1 MSTLG
6 RNIAFPIYNG
16 DGTSFHNLVIKKST
30 SDSIVMSLGDKVT
43 GDVYYKDNTLECNM
57 DEYILVDGVKYS
69 IVNPPTIVREGLK
82 SENGDLKG
90 MTKYSFEFYHPM
102 YMLGNMAFS
111 DVAVTNAESMF
122 KSHDRTFSW
131 IGNLTDY
138 VAKLNKNLQDTQF
151 IVSISSSIDADSR
164 KVLSDVLSF
173 TNNTIADAL
182 KTAYDTWHFPFV
194 VDAIKS
200 GEQYY
205 NQGKRFL
212 IQFGNP
218 TREILDSNNQPFVF
232 HFGKGVG
239 LKNNSRTPRNNKIVT
254 RVAGYGSEQ
263 NIPYGYPQIPWTGDP
278 SATQTA
284 DGYPIY
290 EGIVGG
296 VVTKLVKHPFTRTH
310 LMPSVYAE
318 SVRKKVDSAAV
329 DYDNTTPLVD
339 YYDAPSTY
347 PNPINL
353 AAPKLDIVGIETIKP
368 ELGDMAILG
377 VTPLNNDLTPA
388 SGWDD
393 TMDDDGNY
401 TQSYFKITLPQ
412 LDFDIYACASIT
424 EEMKINMRSGACI
437 GCTFDAQVDWD
448 DYKKNFFDAQ
458 GNFLPNG
465 EQRNL
470 TKYPKSNDGS
480 IDLIVKK
487 DLNTY
492 GTLMPN
498 VYQKPL
504 QGDKFVVLGISM
516 PSTYITNAEERLDA
530 ALMTHMLD
538 NNVYYYDYPLKF
550 DEDFFYNHTDILSQV
565 RPNSVLRFTFGGVE
579 KSLYIKQITI
589 KYGEGVLPKYDITL
603 TDNIEVVLNQI
614 GLVAD
619 DVSRLAMAMMQ
630 MNKRTNIN
638 ISNTESLQK
647 YVDYTIM
654 PNLESIQKQIDGSQV
669 TYFGNENPFDA
680 SQPYSDGKYVVD
692 PTKFPASEWDDDYS
706 EHDGD
711 MFYNRDSGKGYE
723 FTIIDNSTS
732 PVVYGWQLIQD
743 EDIIQALTNAQN
755 AQDTADGKRRVFI
768 CDASHHT
775 PNPPYDVGDLWVN
788 VKYPYATGATYD
800 DEILKC
806 VVAKTEDQTF
816 DISDWSLAN
825 GYTAALRNF
834 INGTYA
840 DNLQEIQTQI
850 DGKAETW
857 YQNTD
862 PSTAW
867 TTTALKNQHKGD
879 IWHNSSTSTIN
890 GVKAGQDAIWNGT
903 AWVVDETVPQA
914 IYDEIDGKCAIYVA
928 WGAWGNDLQEKDL
941 FIPAADTTQGGVTYK
956 ANKVYRCVDK
966 DTPTFQEIAYTD
978 DTQYNGFITKLI
990 GSSGQTK
997 DAAENAIAAI
1007 KHALS
1012 DGNTYNEG
1020 GLILS
1025 NLISLGTGS
1034 PTSGTFTPWAGISGI
1049 YKTSETGTGYK
1060 GHGIAAWFGGGMI
1073 DKEVSAV
1080 SNAAKSLFRFDG
1092 SGYVAS
1098 GNLSWD
1104 KNGNVTIQG
1113 YSINATTL
1121 QVGGSNVATQA
1132 MLDNFV
1138 SKAFFNRLFTAYD
1151 ANGNAIVPNNTTTAI
1166 NNLKIM
1172 VGAWTE
1178 QYLSALGLNS
1188 EGGGG
1193 GGTGDVSHIKIGTNP
1208 DVFLD
1213 PDEDGII
1220 DMSSYAA
1227 NWNDAYNKRHT
1238 HSNKS
1243 VLDGITSTKVSH
1255 WDAVYGVVPSAAYE
1269 SGNQLADKNFVNSSI
1284 STATATFRGTVTASN
1299 DTDAA
1304 AATALATIS
1313 TKDLN
1318 DYAFVKVENTP
1329 QTGVDKYKRY
1339 KYNGSSWVYEY
1350 TLNNSS
1356 FTSDQWNAI
1365 NSGITTSLVTKL
1377 NGIASGA
1384 QVNVLESVKVNGTA
1398 LSISSKAVDITAVPL
1413 TIITGA
1419 DDLKAIEGL
1428 SGTSGFL
1435 KKTAANTWALDT
1447 TVVLSTRKVSTG
1459 NGLQGGGDLSADR
1472 TLSILLPA
1480 NSGLSVA
1487 STGLKLDIVNNLT
1500 TASDYR
1506 AISATQAKKI
1516 WDLLNQMFTLEGAG
1530 TTASPYVIKAN
1541 YGLYTEQFLSA
1552 LGQNSQGGGGGG
1564 MGEDEMWAALQAN
1577 SGTYENAKINWNHI
1591 PLATTSTAGAIKV
1604 GSTLAISNGILNQA
1618 TIPNFIADVY
1628 TKVTIDTYGR
1638 VTQGGSLLA
1647 DDIPTLSMS
1656 KISGLSTALDNV
1668 YTKTES
1674 DGKYVTA
1681 IGTNGNYLTYTK
1693 NGNSNSITVPYAT
1706 TANSLKNLYNY
1717 STRPTSAN
1725 LTHINNGG
1733 VQHFLATSS
1742 MATNKPANDG
1752 HILHFHWDTTA
1763 GWDSQLF
1770 LSNDP
1775 SKPFIQYRAENGDNG
1790 RWGSWITVLD
1800 TNNTYVNSGK
1810 GYINGTEI
1818 TTISGNAGSATK
1830 LQTAR
1835 TIWGQSFDG
1844 TANVNGAFRAKKD
1857 LGGNLADW
1865 VQKQHDGVFEVGRAT
1880 NTMCVTIGVTD
1891 DNWGYIQT
1899 KGNGITTPGNLALN
1913 PGGGTVYI
1921 NSNVGIGTSSPS
1933 YKLHINGTLGVSG
1946 AASIGSTLTMGGGII
1961 MPNNTS
1967 IAFKDT
1973 HGNHY
1978 STLFLGGDNTVHLG
1992 YSTSAAGYKTYISGS
2007 SVYLRYGT
2015 SGTVGLTLDSSGVVS
2030 IAGATNIAGL
2040 LSANGNVKTTKLYL
2054 YKPNSD
2060 DTNAVYLTYD
2070 STNSGIH
2077 VVGAGL
2083 YSDSYV
2089 SALGSNSEGGGS
2101 GAGLEDVWDS
2111 LTNQQGTV
2119 ITDNTKIAI
2128 AHIPDTSS
2136 TYGYLKS
2143 SALNG
2148 YATQTWVNQ
2157 QGFLTTHQSIY
2168 ALTLKADGTAVTTF
2182 TPNSADA
2189 SLDFV
2194 AGTNISLTRGT
2205 NQITIANTYSYTLP
2219 LAASGTR
2226 GGVQIGYSESNSGT
2240 STTRNYAVKL
2250 SSEKMYVNVPWTD
2263 TTYKLTLNGTTNGAS
2278 GGTSLGSFYAPTA
2291 VGTANQVLISGG
2303 SGTAPSWTAQSNLSV
2318 GTAAKL
2324 GTGTTTYSAW
2334 GVNYWENGVPK
2345 SISGNMTS
2353 VGSITPS
2360 ANGNALGTTSARFNI
2375 YGTSGNFS
2383 GNVSISGTLGV
2394 TGATTLTGLLTANG
2408 GIVVPSTKT
2417 IKIGDCTISWDSTNS
2432 MLKFDTGIYSTGA
2445 VSALGA
2451 NSSGGGSGTFDEEAM
2466 WAALDATNEVIAS
2479 SHIPNLSASK
2489 ITSGTFAA
2497 ARIPIATASAVGGI
2511 KVGTTLAISD
2521 GVLNQKSGI
2530 ATAGTYRSVT
2540 VDTYGRVTAGTNP
2553 TTLSGYGISDAY
2565 TKTQVDNALGGYLN
2579 RKTYSLAGK
2588 TAVRIT
2594 FNNVNGGIIS
2604 ARVTKQSG
2612 SLVLIGNGYGEGGTT
2627 RNNWVQISESTTYF
2641 SWCIPTASGI
2651 EKSVEIYN
2659 NDTTTASIVV
2669 ASFDTDVTFTELSA
2683 LSTTASTVKVAYASS
2698 LEDYLPLTGGTVTG
2712 ILEVNNIQSTSGNGL
2727 LAYHPSAWEGASNTQ
2742 WGVGSVDS
2750 QGVIRSNNSN
2760 LLHYKG
2766 GTSYTILDSSNYS
2779 SYALPLSGGEMT
2791 GPLTWKNATAL
2802 SGVTSTNYVLCIDGF
2817 ADGGTTHYITTAN
2830 LSVGSATK
2838 ATQDGSG
2845 RTITS
2850 TYLTD
2855 IGINSNNN
2863 LTQTKNGTASLVGN
2877 LLERNH
2883 TVRYNLSATGWY
2895 RIGTFMNTLNQGNV
2909 CFLLVRREYNSQNN
2923 ESYIFAITTG
2933 YSGAITISQLSGQAN
2948 IHQMTKIRVDYVNNA
2963 STKPAIDIYMSTAN
2977 QNNYAFT
2984 IIGSAQLSN
2993 TATLNPTLIGSQY
3006 EYSTVS
3012 GMGTS
3017 RNFTAVGEVTASSD
3031 ARLKTIVGDAT
3042 LSLKDIANA
3051 PNVLFRWNDGRDDKV
3066 HGGSIAQY
3074 WLQKASQF
3082 VGGDENGFYSLNYG
3096 ALATSMAI
3104 SIAKEVV
3111 RHEDEITRLKKVVA
3125 KQAGEIVELKN
3136 KVRELEERRA

>member
-138 VAKLNKNLQDTQF
+138 VAKLNKNLQNTQF

-318 SVRKKVDSAAV
+318 SVRKKVDSAAA

-465 EQRNL
+465 EQRDL

-498 VYQKPL
+498 VYQKPS
-504 QGDKFVVLGISM
+504 QGDKFVILGISM

-589 KYGEGVLPKYDITL
+589 KYGDGVLPKYDITL

-638 ISNTESLQK
+638 ITNTESLQR

-654 PNLESIQKQIDGSQV
+654 PNLESIQKQLDGSQV
-669 TYFGNENPFDA
+669 TYFGNENPFDT

-806 VVAKTEDQTF
+806 VVAKTEDQAF

-914 IYDEIDGKCAIYVA
+914 VYDEIDGKCAIYVT

-966 DTPTFQEIAYTD
+966 DTPLFQEIAYTD

-1025 NLISLGTGS
+1025 NLISLGTGN

-1060 GHGIAAWFGGGMI
+1060 GHGIAAWYGGGMI

-1098 GNLSWD
+1098 GNLKWD
-1104 KNGNVTIQG
+1104 ANGNVTIQG

-1121 QVGGSNVATQA
+1121 QVGGSNVAT
-1132 MLDNFV
+1132 
-1138 SKAFFNRLFTAYD
+1138 
-1151 ANGNAIVPNNTTTAI
+1151 
-1166 NNLKIM
+1166 
-1172 VGAWTE
+1172 E
-1178 QYLSALGLNS
+1178 
-1188 EGGGG
+1188 
-1193 GGTGDVSHIKIGTNP
+1193 
-1208 DVFLD
+1208 
-1213 PDEDGII
+1213 
-1220 DMSSYAA
+1220 
-1227 NWNDAYNKRHT
+1227 
-1238 HSNKS
+1238 
-1243 VLDGITSTKVSH
+1243 
-1255 WDAVYGVVPSAAYE
+1255 
-1269 SGNQLADKNFVNSSI
+1269 SSI
-1284 STATATFRGTVTASN
+1284 STFFANFF
-1299 DTDAA
+1299 D
-1304 AATALATIS
+1304 I
-1313 TKDLN
+1313 
-1318 DYAFVKVENTP
+1318 
-1329 QTGVDKYKRY
+1329 
-1339 KYNGSSWVYEY
+1339 YNGSTQITYEQY
-1350 TLNNSS
+1350 VALQDKS
-1356 FTSDQWNAI
+1356 
-1365 NSGITTSLVTKL
+1365 
-1377 NGIASGA
+1377 
-1384 QVNVLESVKVNGTA
+1384 NVS
-1398 LSISSKAVDITAVPL
+1398 
-1413 TIITGA
+1413 
-1419 DDLKAIEGL
+1419 LKAKHGL
-1428 SGTSGFL
+1428 
-1435 KKTAANTWALDT
+1435 W
-1447 TVVLSTRKVSTG
+1447 
-1459 NGLQGGGDLSADR
+1459 
-1472 TLSILLPA
+1472 
-1480 NSGLSVA
+1480 
-1487 STGLKLDIVNNLT
+1487 
-1500 TASDYR
+1500 
-1506 AISATQAKKI
+1506 
-1516 WDLLNQMFTLEGAG
+1516 
-1530 TTASPYVIKAN
+1530 
-1541 YGLYTEQFLSA
+1541 TEQFLSA
-1552 LGQNSQGGGGGG
+1552 LGMNSQG
-1564 MGEDEMWAALQAN
+1564 
-1577 SGTYENAKINWNHI
+1577 
-1591 PLATTSTAGAIKV
+1591 
-1604 GSTLAISNGILNQA
+1604 
-1618 TIPNFIADVY
+1618 
-1628 TKVTIDTYGR
+1628 
-1638 VTQGGSLLA
+1638 
-1647 DDIPTLSMS
+1647 
-1656 KISGLSTALDNV
+1656 
-1668 YTKTES
+1668 
-1674 DGKYVTA
+1674 
-1681 IGTNGNYLTYTK
+1681 
-1693 NGNSNSITVPYAT
+1693 
-1706 TANSLKNLYNY
+1706 
-1717 STRPTSAN
+1717 
-1725 LTHINNGG
+1725 
-1733 VQHFLATSS
+1733 
-1742 MATNKPANDG
+1742 
-1752 HILHFHWDTTA
+1752 
-1763 GWDSQLF
+1763 
-1770 LSNDP
+1770 
-1775 SKPFIQYRAENGDNG
+1775 
-1790 RWGSWITVLD
+1790 
-1800 TNNTYVNSGK
+1800 
-1810 GYINGTEI
+1810 
-1818 TTISGNAGSATK
+1818 
-1830 LQTAR
+1830 
-1835 TIWGQSFDG
+1835 
-1844 TANVNGAFRAKKD
+1844 
-1857 LGGNLADW
+1857 
-1865 VQKQHDGVFEVGRAT
+1865 
-1880 NTMCVTIGVTD
+1880 
-1891 DNWGYIQT
+1891 
-1899 KGNGITTPGNLALN
+1899 
-1913 PGGGTVYI
+1913 
-1921 NSNVGIGTSSPS
+1921 
-1933 YKLHINGTLGVSG
+1933 
-1946 AASIGSTLTMGGGII
+1946 
-1961 MPNNTS
+1961 
-1967 IAFKDT
+1967 
-1973 HGNHY
+1973 
-1978 STLFLGGDNTVHLG
+1978 
-1992 YSTSAAGYKTYISGS
+1992 
-2007 SVYLRYGT
+2007 
-2015 SGTVGLTLDSSGVVS
+2015 
-2030 IAGATNIAGL
+2030 
-2040 LSANGNVKTTKLYL
+2040 
-2054 YKPNSD
+2054 
-2060 DTNAVYLTYD
+2060 
-2070 STNSGIH
+2070 
-2077 VVGAGL
+2077 
-2083 YSDSYV
+2083 
-2089 SALGSNSEGGGS
+2089 GGGS

-2182 TPNSADA
+2182 TPNSSDV

-2226 GGVQIGYSESNSGT
+2226 GGVQIGYSETNSGT

-2278 GGTSLGSFYAPTA
+2278 GGTSLGSLYAPTA
-2291 VGTANQVLISGG
+2291 VGTDGYVLKSSG
-2303 SGTAPSWTAQSNLSV
+2303 SGAPSWVAQSTLSV

-2324 GTGTTTYSAW
+2324 GTGTTTYTAW
-2334 GVNYWENGVPK
+2334 GQTYWSSGVPT

-2353 VGSITPS
+2353 VGNITPS
-2360 ANGNALGTTSARFNI
+2360 ANGNNLGTTSARFAI
-2375 YGTSGNFS
+2375 YGTSGNYS
-2383 GNVSISGTLGV
+2383 S
-2394 TGATTLTGLLTANG
+2394 TLTVADAITLSGSTAAKKR
-2408 GIVVPSTKT
+2408 IYF
-2417 IKIGDCTISWDSTNS
+2417 GDTSHYLELDSTGFHFS
-2432 MLKFDTGIYSTGA
+2432 HGVYSDSFM
-2445 VSALGA
+2445 SALGA
-2451 NSSGGGSGTFDEEAM
+2451 NSSGGGGGADLTDV
-2466 WAALDATNEVIAS
+2466 WASLTNTENPTYSTTLKINS
-2479 SHIPNLSASK
+2479 NHIPNLSASK
-2489 ITSGTFAA
+2489 ITSGTLAA

-2530 ATAGTYRSVT
+2530 ATAGTYKSVT

-2553 TTLSGYGISDAY
+2553 TTLSGYGITNAY
-2565 TKTQVDNALGGYLN
+2565 TKTQVDNAL
-2579 RKTYSLAGK
+2579 
-2588 TAVRIT
+2588 
-2594 FNNVNGGIIS
+2594 
-2604 ARVTKQSG
+2604 SG
-2612 SLVLIGNGYGEGGTT
+2612 
-2627 RNNWVQISESTTYF
+2627 
-2641 SWCIPTASGI
+2641 
-2651 EKSVEIYN
+2651 
-2659 NDTTTASIVV
+2659 
-2669 ASFDTDVTFTELSA
+2669 
-2683 LSTTASTVKVAYASS
+2683 
-2698 LEDYLPLTGGTVTG
+2698 YLPLTGGTLTG
-2712 ILEVNNIQSTSGNGL
+2712 TLTAPKIRINTRHSSDDTSGGIYYYDGTTDYL
-2727 LAYHPSAWEGASNTQ
+2727 LIGQGSANLWIGANETSGTHHA
-2742 WGVGSVDS
+2742 GSTYISAGTGNVNISRLVDGS
-2750 QGVIRSNNSN
+2750 RLNYMVLDTGNYSSYA
-2760 LLHYKG
+2760 LPLTG
-2766 GTSYTILDSSNYS
+2766 GTLTGGLTAFGYNAKFDVDTSREIGLAWLNTSGTKVASVTYHNTAQNIILNPIGSSDTWSDSVGKYSLFVGNNKLTYNTYTILHSNNYS
-2779 SYALPLSGGEMT
+2779 SYALPLSGGTIT
-2791 GPLTWKNATAL
+2791 GNLAVRGYIYLRDNNKCLYTSDTADNVQNTLVLDGNNHLLIGYGTAGSGYNTYLHGNNLYLRYGTSRTVGITLSSSGSTTFAGAIIAKENAYNYSTDATSYGLYMNNSDIAGVNGIYTSDTADNWAEGINFKRTNGKWDSIRAL
-2802 SGVTSTNYVLCIDGF
+2802 NGVFSFGHDNGTEDIKIDVETRKILI
-2817 ADGGTTHYITTAN
+2817 GGTTTATMTYNTTNPRLVFAEN
-2830 LSVGSATK
+2830 GNTQAVGIVYTDFNSYRAGK
-2838 ATQDGSG
+2838 GLKVMDVDQNDPDVWFEVGGS
-2845 RTITS
+2845 I
-2850 TYLTD
+2850 Y
-2855 IGINSNNN
+2855 
-2863 LTQTKNGTASLVGN
+2863 
-2877 LLERNH
+2877 
-2883 TVRYNLSATGWY
+2883 ATGDV
-2895 RIGTFMNTLNQGNV
+2895 Q
-2909 CFLLVRREYNSQNN
+2909 
-2923 ESYIFAITTG
+2923 
-2933 YSGAITISQLSGQAN
+2933 
-2948 IHQMTKIRVDYVNNA
+2948 
-2963 STKPAIDIYMSTAN
+2963 
-2977 QNNYAFT
+2977 
-2984 IIGSAQLSN
+2984 
-2993 TATLNPTLIGSQY
+2993 
-3006 EYSTVS
+3006 
-3012 GMGTS
+3012 
-3017 RNFTAVGEVTASSD
+3017 ASSD
-3031 ARLKTIVGDAT
+3031 ARKKKIISNTKFNV
-3042 LSLKDIANA
+3042 KDIASA
-3051 PNVLFRWNDGRDDKV
+3051 RSILYEWNDGRDSGQV
-3066 HGGSIAQY
+3066 HGGSIAQD
-3074 WLQKASQF
+3074 WIGKADSFLSQD
-3082 VGGDENGFYSLNYG
+3082 GEGWYSINYG
-3096 ALATSMAI
+3096 ALALCSAI
-3104 SIAKEVV
+3104 TIAKEVV
-3111 RHEDEITRLKKVVA
+3111 KHEDEITRLKKEVVKLRERVA
-3125 KQAGEIVELKN
+3125 
-3136 KVRELEERRA
+3136 ELEERRIA

>member
-16 DGTSFHNLVIKKST
+16 DGTSFHDLVIKKST

-57 DEYILVDGVKYS
+57 DEYILVDGIKYS
-69 IVNPPTIVREGLK
+69 IVNPPTLVREGLK

-111 DVAVTNAESMF
+111 DVAVTNSEAMF

-151 IVSISSSIDADSR
+151 IVSISSSIDTDSR

-318 SVRKKVDSAAV
+318 SVRKKVDSGAS

-377 VTPLNNDLTPA
+377 VTPLNDDLTPA

-401 TQSYFKITLPQ
+401 LQSYFKITLPQ

-458 GNFLPNG
+458 GNFLPDG
-465 EQRNL
+465 EQRDL
-470 TKYPKSNDGS
+470 TKYPKSSDGS

-498 VYQKPL
+498 VYQKPS
-504 QGDKFVVLGISM
+504 QGDKFVILGISM

-638 ISNTESLQK
+638 ITNTESLQK

-654 PNLESIQKQIDGSQV
+654 PNLESIQRQLDGSQV

-840 DNLQEIQTQI
+840 DNLREIQYQI

-914 IYDEIDGKCAIYVA
+914 IYDEIDGKCAIYVT

-941 FIPAADTTQGGVTYK
+941 FIPAADTTQDGTTYK

-966 DTPTFQEIAYTD
+966 DTPLFQEIAYTD

-990 GSSGQTK
+990 GNSGQTK

-1025 NLISLGTGS
+1025 NLISLGTGN
-1034 PTSGTFTPWAGISGI
+1034 PLSGTFTPWAGISGI

-1060 GHGIAAWFGGGMI
+1060 GHGIAAWFGGGMV
-1073 DKEVSAV
+1073 DGEVSQSAT
-1080 SNAAKSLFRFDG
+1080 NAAKSLFRFDG

-1098 GNLSWD
+1098 GNLKWD
-1104 KNGNVTIQG
+1104 ANGNVTIQG

-1121 QVGGSNVATQA
+1121 QVGGSNVATESSISTFFA
-1132 MLDNFV
+1132 NFFDIYNGSTQITYAQYVALQDKSNV
-1138 SKAFFNRLFTAYD
+1138 SLKAKHGL
-1151 ANGNAIVPNNTTTAI
+1151 
-1166 NNLKIM
+1166 
-1172 VGAWTE
+1172 WTE
-1178 QYLSALGLNS
+1178 QFLSALGMNS
-1188 EGGGG
+1188 QGGGG
-1193 GGTGDVSHIKIGTNP
+1193 GGTGSVNSIKVATNTY
-1208 DVFLD
+1208 LD
-1213 PDEDGII
+1213 PDADGII
-1220 DMSSYAA
+1220 DMSNYVSTATDRT
-1227 NWNDAYNKRHT
+1227 NWNTAYSQRHT

-1243 VLDGITSTKVSH
+1243 VLDGITSAKVTS
-1255 WDAVYGVVPSAAYE
+1255 WDNVAKIMEDDADAIINKWDEVIDFLDGIPDQSSLAEILAAKANTSTTVTNVAY
-1269 SGNQLADKNFVNSSI
+1269 SSKKLQKTI
-1284 STATATFRGTVTASN
+1284 NGTTTDIVTASTLFSDGLPTN
-1299 DTDAA
+1299 TTKNYVLAA
-1304 AATALATIS
+1304 PS
-1313 TKDLN
+1313 
-1318 DYAFVKVENTP
+1318 
-1329 QTGVDKYKRY
+1329 
-1339 KYNGSSWVYEY
+1339 
-1350 TLNNSS
+1350 
-1356 FTSDQWNAI
+1356 
-1365 NSGITTSLVTKL
+1365 
-1377 NGIASGA
+1377 
-1384 QVNVLESVKVNGTA
+1384 
-1398 LSISSKAVDITAVPL
+1398 
-1413 TIITGA
+1413 
-1419 DDLKAIEGL
+1419 
-1428 SGTSGFL
+1428 
-1435 KKTAANTWALDT
+1435 
-1447 TVVLSTRKVSTG
+1447 
-1459 NGLQGGGDLSADR
+1459 
-1472 TLSILLPA
+1472 
-1480 NSGLSVA
+1480 
-1487 STGLKLDIVNNLT
+1487 
-1500 TASDYR
+1500 
-1506 AISATQAKKI
+1506 
-1516 WDLLNQMFTLEGAG
+1516 
-1530 TTASPYVIKAN
+1530 
-1541 YGLYTEQFLSA
+1541 
-1552 LGQNSQGGGGGG
+1552 
-1564 MGEDEMWAALQAN
+1564 
-1577 SGTYENAKINWNHI
+1577 
-1591 PLATTSTAGAIKV
+1591 STAGTPTFRALV
-1604 GSTLAISNGILNQA
+1604 A
-1618 TIPNFIADVY
+1618 AD
-1628 TKVTIDTYGR
+1628 
-1638 VTQGGSLLA
+1638 L
-1647 DDIPTLSMS
+1647 P
-1656 KISGLSTALDNV
+1656 
-1668 YTKTES
+1668 
-1674 DGKYVTA
+1674 
-1681 IGTNGNYLTYTK
+1681 
-1693 NGNSNSITVPYAT
+1693 
-1706 TANSLKNLYNY
+1706 NLYIGKTQVQ
-1717 STRPTSAN
+1717 STSAN
-1725 LTHINNGG
+1725 QAMT
-1733 VQHFLATSS
+1733 
-1742 MATNKPANDG
+1742 
-1752 HILHFHWDTTA
+1752 
-1763 GWDSQLF
+1763 
-1770 LSNDP
+1770 
-1775 SKPFIQYRAENGDNG
+1775 
-1790 RWGSWITVLD
+1790 
-1800 TNNTYVNSGK
+1800 
-1810 GYINGTEI
+1810 
-1818 TTISGNAGSATK
+1818 
-1830 LQTAR
+1830 
-1835 TIWGQSFDG
+1835 
-1844 TANVNGAFRAKKD
+1844 
-1857 LGGNLADW
+1857 
-1865 VQKQHDGVFEVGRAT
+1865 
-1880 NTMCVTIGVTD
+1880 
-1891 DNWGYIQT
+1891 
-1899 KGNGITTPGNLALN
+1899 GITSIDALAYFDM
-1913 PGGGTVYI
+1913 T
-1921 NSNVGIGTSSPS
+1921 NSRVGIGTSSPS
-1933 YKLHINGTLGVSG
+1933 YKLHVNGYT
-1946 AASIGSTLTMGGGII
+1946 STTRLYL
-1961 MPNNTS
+1961 S
-1967 IAFKDT
+1967 
-1973 HGNHY
+1973 
-1978 STLFLGGDNTVHLG
+1978 
-1992 YSTSAAGYKTYISGS
+1992 S
-2007 SVYLRYGT
+2007 SVYLE
-2015 SGTVGLTLDSSGVVS
+2015 
-2030 IAGATNIAGL
+2030 
-2040 LSANGNVKTTKLYL
+2040 
-2054 YKPNSD
+2054 
-2060 DTNAVYLTYD
+2060 YD
-2070 STNSGIH
+2070 STNGGIH

-2136 TYGYLKS
+2136 TYGYLKA

-2148 YATQTWVNQ
+2148 YATQSWVNQ
-2157 QGFLTTHQSIY
+2157 QGFLTTHQTLYTLSIY
-2168 ALTLKADGTAVTTF
+2168 GGTTKV
-2182 TPNSADA
+2182 
-2189 SLDFV
+2189 LDFKPNANASIYIK
-2194 AGTNISLTRGT
+2194 AGGDISLANDTT
-2205 NQITIANTYSYTLP
+2205 NKYITLSYTHPTNGANTTIS
-2219 LAASGTR
+2219 AASGK
-2226 GGVQIGYSESNSGT
+2226 V
-2240 STTRNYAVKL
+2240 L
-2250 SSEKMYVNVPWTD
+2250 SAITIN
-2263 TTYKLTLNGTTNGAS
+2263 
-2278 GGTSLGSFYAPTA
+2278 SLGHVTSVSSKTLASADIPDISATYATA
-2291 VGTANQVLISGG
+2291 SRATTLEGYFTDGVAK
-2303 SGTAPSWTAQSNLSV
+2303 
-2318 GTAAKL
+2318 TAAKL
-2324 GTGTTTYSAW
+2324 NTGTTTYTAW
-2334 GVNYWENGVPK
+2334 GQTYWSSGVPQNVSGHLYMNNNNFIYWK
-2345 SISGNMTS
+2345 DNPSSGTATNMSILEFSSSNNLHLGYGSSGLGYPTY
-2353 VGSITPS
+2353 I
-2360 ANGNALGTTSARFNI
+2360 NGNVVYLRYGTSRTTGLFLNSDGNVGIGTTSPSYKLDVNGEVRGTGFRTTTTNGS
-2375 YGTSGNFS
+2375 YGTLNSRGSIYCYLDNYNSGFATGVFVVNSS
-2383 GNVSISGTLGV
+2383 GDTLGSAAGIFGSSNAITRYYYGGTYDSPLMSILPSGKV
-2394 TGATTLTGLLTANG
+2394 GIGTTSPTYKLHVNGYTSTTRLYLSSSVYLEYDSSKSGVHLVGAGFY
-2408 GIVVPSTKT
+2408 S
-2417 IKIGDCTISWDSTNS
+2417 DS
-2432 MLKFDTGIYSTGA
+2432 Y

-2451 NSSGGGSGTFDEEAM
+2451 NSSGGGGGGIDIEAM
-2466 WAALDATNEVIAS
+2466 WAELQGNTGTYANAKINVNHIPDISSTYGYAKQSWVNTQLGNYVTLNTAQTISGLKTMTHGLVVSGRVYSKDDDEGIVITPAANGYAGITLGESSGIHTTLYLNSSKEAIWVYKSSDDGTKSSILHPNKNGVIA
-2479 SHIPNLSASK
+2479 L
-2489 ITSGTFAA
+2489 TS
-2497 ARIPIATASAVGGI
+2497 
-2511 KVGTTLAISD
+2511 D
-2521 GVLNQKSGI
+2521 
-2530 ATAGTYRSVT
+2530 
-2540 VDTYGRVTAGTNP
+2540 
-2553 TTLSGYGISDAY
+2553 
-2565 TKTQVDNALGGYLN
+2565 
-2579 RKTYSLAGK
+2579 
-2588 TAVRIT
+2588 
-2594 FNNVNGGIIS
+2594 
-2604 ARVTKQSG
+2604 
-2612 SLVLIGNGYGEGGTT
+2612 
-2627 RNNWVQISESTTYF
+2627 
-2641 SWCIPTASGI
+2641 IPTSLDGI
-2651 EKSVEIYN
+2651 P
-2659 NDTTTASIVV
+2659 DG
-2669 ASFDTDVTFTELSA
+2669 
-2683 LSTTASTVKVAYASS
+2683 STRK
-2698 LEDYLPLTGGTVTG
+2698 L
-2712 ILEVNNIQSTSGNGL
+2712 
-2727 LAYHPSAWEGASNTQ
+2727 
-2742 WGVGSVDS
+2742 
-2750 QGVIRSNNSN
+2750 
-2760 LLHYKG
+2760 
-2766 GTSYTILDSSNYS
+2766 SNY
-2779 SYALPLSGGEMT
+2779 LPLSGGTLT
-2791 GPLTWKNATAL
+2791 GSLAIKFDMDSSRASGYTWLNTSGTSIASIIYHNTAQNIILNPVGSSETWSDAVGKYSLIVGNNKLTYNTYTILHSNNTYVSSGKGYINGTEITTISGNAATASLL
-2802 SGVTSTNYVLCIDGF
+2802 SYSHTNEINFKGGMQVNCYFNFRNADSDSQ
-2817 ADGGTTHYITTAN
+2817 DGGTTTVNYKFCNYTR
-2830 LSVGSATK
+2830 G
-2838 ATQDGSG
+2838 
-2845 RTITS
+2845 
-2850 TYLTD
+2850 TD
-2855 IGINSNNN
+2855 
-2863 LTQTKNGTASLVGN
+2863 
-2877 LLERNH
+2877 
-2883 TVRYNLSATGWY
+2883 
-2895 RIGTFMNTLNQGNV
+2895 
-2909 CFLLVRREYNSQNN
+2909 
-2923 ESYIFAITTG
+2923 
-2933 YSGAITISQLSGQAN
+2933 
-2948 IHQMTKIRVDYVNNA
+2948 
-2963 STKPAIDIYMSTAN
+2963 
-2977 QNNYAFT
+2977 
-2984 IIGSAQLSN
+2984 
-2993 TATLNPTLIGSQY
+2993 
-3006 EYSTVS
+3006 YSTVTAGTFVGAFS
-3012 GMGTS
+3012 GNATTATTLQTS
-3017 RNFTAVGEVTASSD
+3017 RTIWGQSFDGSANVSGALTGVTTISMTNNLLLGAGSEGIYLNRLGISWHNASNAWVKDLIHFDATQNGYDGYIDANNLYLRCTTSLLVQTSLVTLNAGARISKGGASGSTLYIGDTNNSGWVLLQDMCSQTGAGDTYWSIRTGGNAIFKEVTATSD
-3031 ARLKTIVGDAT
+3031 ERKKNILGDT
-3042 LSLKDIANA
+3042 TFSVKDIADTRSI
-3051 PNVLFRWNDGRDDKV
+3051 LFEWKDNTGLEKKV
-3066 HGGSIAQY
+3066 HGGSIAQD
-3074 WLQKASQF
+3074 WLGKADWALTL
-3082 VGGDENGFYSLNYG
+3082 GDDGYYSLNYG
-3096 ALATSMAI
+3096 ALALCSAI
-3104 SIAKEVV
+3104 TIAREVV
-3111 RHEDEITRLKKVVA
+3111 KHEDRITLLEKENAKLKARVA
-3125 KQAGEIVELKN
+3125 
-3136 KVRELEERRA
+3136 ELEERRVA

>member
-138 VAKLNKNLQDTQF
+138 VAKLNKNLQNTQF

-318 SVRKKVDSAAV
+318 SVRKKVDSAAA

-465 EQRNL
+465 EQRDL

-498 VYQKPL
+498 VYQKPS
-504 QGDKFVVLGISM
+504 QGDKFVILGISM

-589 KYGEGVLPKYDITL
+589 KYGDGVLPKYDITL

-638 ISNTESLQK
+638 ITNTESLQR

-654 PNLESIQKQIDGSQV
+654 PNLESIQKQLDGSQV
-669 TYFGNENPFDA
+669 TYFGNENPFDT

-806 VVAKTEDQTF
+806 VVAKTEDQAF

-914 IYDEIDGKCAIYVA
+914 IYDEIDGKCAIYVT

-966 DTPTFQEIAYTD
+966 DTPLFQEIAYTD

-1025 NLISLGTGS
+1025 NLISLGTGN

-1060 GHGIAAWFGGGMI
+1060 GHGIAAWFGGGMV
-1073 DKEVSAV
+1073 DGEVSQSAT
-1080 SNAAKSLFRFDG
+1080 NAAKSLFRFDG
-1092 SGYVAS
+1092 SGYVAD

-1121 QVGGSNVATQA
+1121 QVGGSNVATESSISTFFA
-1132 MLDNFV
+1132 NFFDIYNGSTQITYEQYVALQDKSNV
-1138 SKAFFNRLFTAYD
+1138 SLKAKHGL
-1151 ANGNAIVPNNTTTAI
+1151 
-1166 NNLKIM
+1166 
-1172 VGAWTE
+1172 WTE
-1178 QYLSALGLNS
+1178 QFLSALGMNS
-1188 EGGGG
+1188 QG
-1193 GGTGDVSHIKIGTNP
+1193 GGTGGGGVSSIRVSSSSVITP
-1208 DVFLD
+1208 DS
-1213 PDEDGII
+1213 DGIVDLTNYI
-1220 DMSSYAA
+1220 TTATERN
-1227 NWNDAYNKRHT
+1227 NWNTA
-1238 HSNKS
+1238 
-1243 VLDGITSTKVSH
+1243 STNINTLWAK
-1255 WDAVYGVVPSAAYE
+1255 VPSATFNT
-1269 SGNQLADKNFVNSSI
+1269 GNELADKAFVNSSI
-1284 STATATFRGTVTASN
+1284 STATATFRGTNTTATTESAFLTWAN
-1299 DTDAA
+1299 GLTH
-1304 AATALATIS
+1304 
-1313 TKDLN
+1313 DLN
-1318 DYAFVKVENTP
+1318 DYVFWKTIDDVGNT
-1329 QTGVDKYKRY
+1329 TYKRY
-1339 KYNGSSWVYEY
+1339 KYDGSNWVWEY
-1350 TLNNSS
+1350 DLNNSS
-1356 FTSDQWNAI
+1356 FTADQWSAI
-1365 NSGITTSLVTKL
+1365 NSGITSTHVSKL
-1377 NGIASGA
+1377 NGIAAGA
-1384 QVNVLESVKVNGTA
+1384 QVNVLESVKINGTA
-1398 LSISSKAVDITAVPL
+1398 LSISSKAVNIL
-1413 TIITGA
+1413 TGNGLQSSTNTISIKLATNSGLSVSSSGLKLDVVNTLDSTLTYKALSAAQGKSLNDRLAILESWFEVDADGNVKTKDKPNNGGHRGFYTESFVSALGSNSSGGGTGGGGTVTGIIIGSGNPILPDSNGSVTIPAYPTSVTWANVTGKPSWIGSSKPTYSLSEISGT
-1419 DDLKAIEGL
+1419 DDLQKIEAL
-1428 SGTSGFL
+1428 TGTSGLL
-1435 KKTAANTWALDT
+1435 KKTDANTWALDT
-1447 TVVLSTRKVSTG
+1447 
-1459 NGLQGGGDLSADR
+1459 
-1472 TLSILLPA
+1472 
-1480 NSGLSVA
+1480 
-1487 STGLKLDIVNNLT
+1487 
-1500 TASDYR
+1500 
-1506 AISATQAKKI
+1506 
-1516 WDLLNQMFTLEGAG
+1516 
-1530 TTASPYVIKAN
+1530 
-1541 YGLYTEQFLSA
+1541 
-1552 LGQNSQGGGGGG
+1552 
-1564 MGEDEMWAALQAN
+1564 
-1577 SGTYENAKINWNHI
+1577 
-1591 PLATTSTAGAIKV
+1591 
-1604 GSTLAISNGILNQA
+1604 
-1618 TIPNFIADVY
+1618 
-1628 TKVTIDTYGR
+1628 
-1638 VTQGGSLLA
+1638 
-1647 DDIPTLSMS
+1647 
-1656 KISGLSTALDNV
+1656 
-1668 YTKTES
+1668 
-1674 DGKYVTA
+1674 
-1681 IGTNGNYLTYTK
+1681 
-1693 NGNSNSITVPYAT
+1693 
-1706 TANSLKNLYNY
+1706 
-1717 STRPTSAN
+1717 
-1725 LTHINNGG
+1725 
-1733 VQHFLATSS
+1733 
-1742 MATNKPANDG
+1742 
-1752 HILHFHWDTTA
+1752 
-1763 GWDSQLF
+1763 
-1770 LSNDP
+1770 
-1775 SKPFIQYRAENGDNG
+1775 
-1790 RWGSWITVLD
+1790 
-1800 TNNTYVNSGK
+1800 NT
-1810 GYINGTEI
+1810 
-1818 TTISGNAGSATK
+1818 
-1830 LQTAR
+1830 
-1835 TIWGQSFDG
+1835 
-1844 TANVNGAFRAKKD
+1844 
-1857 LGGNLADW
+1857 
-1865 VQKQHDGVFEVGRAT
+1865 
-1880 NTMCVTIGVTD
+1880 
-1891 DNWGYIQT
+1891 
-1899 KGNGITTPGNLALN
+1899 
-1913 PGGGTVYI
+1913 
-1921 NSNVGIGTSSPS
+1921 
-1933 YKLHINGTLGVSG
+1933 
-1946 AASIGSTLTMGGGII
+1946 
-1961 MPNNTS
+1961 
-1967 IAFKDT
+1967 
-1973 HGNHY
+1973 
-1978 STLFLGGDNTVHLG
+1978 
-1992 YSTSAAGYKTYISGS
+1992 
-2007 SVYLRYGT
+2007 
-2015 SGTVGLTLDSSGVVS
+2015 
-2030 IAGATNIAGL
+2030 
-2040 LSANGNVKTTKLYL
+2040 
-2054 YKPNSD
+2054 
-2060 DTNAVYLTYD
+2060 
-2070 STNSGIH
+2070 
-2077 VVGAGL
+2077 
-2083 YSDSYV
+2083 
-2089 SALGSNSEGGGS
+2089 
-2101 GAGLEDVWDS
+2101 
-2111 LTNQQGTV
+2111 
-2119 ITDNTKIAI
+2119 
-2128 AHIPDTSS
+2128 
-2136 TYGYLKS
+2136 
-2143 SALNG
+2143 
-2148 YATQTWVNQ
+2148 YATQTWVSNN
-2157 QGFLTTHQSIY
+2157 F
-2168 ALTLKADGTAVTTF
+2168 
-2182 TPNSADA
+2182 N
-2189 SLDFV
+2189 
-2194 AGTNISLTRGT
+2194 N
-2205 NQITIANTYSYTLP
+2205 YTLP

-2250 SSEKMYVNVPWTD
+2250 SSEKMYVNVPWEN
-2263 TTYKLTLNGTTNGAS
+2263 TTYESKAAAS
-2278 GGTSLGSFYAPTA
+2278 GGTAVSLVTTGEKYTWNNKQDAISDLSTIRSNASNGNTA
-2291 VGTANQVLISGG
+2291 YGYFTSGAANNVVTTADTTNTLYVVGVTSSA
-2303 SGTAPSWTAQSNLSV
+2303 
-2318 GTAAKL
+2318 
-2324 GTGTTTYSAW
+2324 TTTL
-2334 GVNYWENGVPK
+2334 K
-2345 SISGNMTS
+2345 RDT
-2353 VGSITPS
+2353 SITIK
-2360 ANGNALGTTSARFNI
+2360 GNALSAGSVTT
-2375 YGTSGNFS
+2375 T
-2383 GNVSISGTLGV
+2383 GNVSVGGTLGV
-2394 TGATTLTGLLTANG
+2394 TGATTLSSTLSVASGITLTT
-2408 GIVVPSTKT
+2408 TK
-2417 IKIGDCTISWDSTNS
+2417 KIYFGDTSHYLELN
-2432 MLKFDTGIYSTGA
+2432 STGFHFSHGVYSDSF

-2451 NSSGGGSGTFDEEAM
+2451 NSSGGGGGGVDLTAV
-2466 WAALDATNEVIAS
+2466 WASLTNTENPTYSTTLKINS
-2479 SHIPNLSASK
+2479 NHIPDLAASK

-2497 ARIPIATASAVGGI
+2497 ARIPDLSGRYYALYGGTALTGTSSSHYDLNNLLTVGSYYCSSNTTAGYIDNKPISNKLAFRIWVTATTGFASSIYLRQRFQAFTQVAIYERTAVNDDGLTSNDWGDWYLVQNNLASYASASSLNNYLPLSGGTLTGTLTAPKIRINKRHSSDDTRGGI
-2511 KVGTTLAISD
+2511 YYYDGTTDYLLIGQGSANLWIGANETVGTHHTGGTYISAGSD
-2521 GVLNQKSGI
+2521 NAYICRLVNNTRSSYLILDAGNTYVSSGI
-2530 ATAGTYRSVT
+2530 GYINGTAITNFSHLSLVSGGTLNSTAGSFAWSSTSVLISGNDNVGIQIGDSVDKWQLTADSHLYFRQNDSGGTNSTGWGNWLQILDTGNYSSYALPLSGGQMTGPLTWKDGTALPNTTTADFLLTIDAFANGGTTKWINVSSVT
-2540 VDTYGRVTAGTNP
+2540 VGGATALKNLYNSSTRPTSANLTHITNGGVQHFKATSSMTEGKP
-2553 TTLSGYGISDAY
+2553 VSDAHILHFHWDGDAY
-2565 TKTQVDNALGGYLN
+2565 DAQMA
-2579 RKTYSLAGK
+2579 
-2588 TAVRIT
+2588 I
-2594 FNNVNGGIIS
+2594 
-2604 ARVTKQSG
+2604 
-2612 SLVLIGNGYGEGGTT
+2612 
-2627 RNNWVQISESTTYF
+2627 
-2641 SWCIPTASGI
+2641 
-2651 EKSVEIYN
+2651 
-2659 NDTTTASIVV
+2659 TTAP
-2669 ASFDTDVTFTELSA
+2669 TPT
-2683 LSTTASTVKVAYASS
+2683 
-2698 LEDYLPLTGGTVTG
+2698 
-2712 ILEVNNIQSTSGNGL
+2712 IQYRTHSTSGN
-2727 LAYHPSAWEGASNTQ
+2727 TFV
-2742 WGVGSVDS
+2742 WGSW
-2750 QGVIRSNNSN
+2750 ITA
-2760 LLHYKG
+2760 L
-2766 GTSYTILDSSNYS
+2766 TSSNYS
-2779 SYALPLSGGEMT
+2779 SYALPLSGGTLT
-2791 GPLTWKNATAL
+2791 GSLTIPADKYNYTTDATSYGL
-2802 SGVTSTNYVLCIDGF
+2802 NMNNSDLVGVNGIFTSDTADNWAEGINFKRTNGKWDSLWVKDGVFGF
-2817 ADGGTTHYITTAN
+2817 AHDSGTTNVNIWSRGTNIAN
-2830 LSVGSATK
+2830 GV
-2838 ATQDGSG
+2838 Q
-2845 RTITS
+2845 I
-2850 TYLTD
+2850 
-2855 IGINSNNN
+2855 
-2863 LTQTKNGTASLVGN
+2863 V
-2877 LLERNH
+2877 
-2883 TVRYNLSATGWY
+2883 
-2895 RIGTFMNTLNQGNV
+2895 
-2909 CFLLVRREYNSQNN
+2909 
-2923 ESYIFAITTG
+2923 
-2933 YSGAITISQLSGQAN
+2933 
-2948 IHQMTKIRVDYVNNA
+2948 
-2963 STKPAIDIYMSTAN
+2963 
-2977 QNNYAFT
+2977 
-2984 IIGSAQLSN
+2984 
-2993 TATLNPTLIGSQY
+2993 GSQY
-3006 EYSTVS
+3006 TISFEIGS
-3012 GMGTS
+3012 GNVNRGIYDYTS
-3017 RNFTAVGEVTASSD
+3017 GIAKWLIYCNASNTYLNFGNVIASGDVTASSD
-3031 ARLKTIVGDAT
+3031 ERKKDILGETAFSV
-3042 LSLKDIANA
+3042 KDIASA
-3051 PNVLFRWNDGRDDKV
+3051 RSIIYKWNDGRDKDIV
-3066 HGGSIAQY
+3066 HGGSVAQDWVGIADDFITKDDDGY
-3074 WLQKASQF
+3074 M
-3082 VGGDENGFYSLNYG
+3082 SLNYG
-3096 ALATSMAI
+3096 ALALCSAI
-3104 SIAKEVV
+3104 TIAREVV
-3111 RHEDEITRLKKVVA
+3111 KHSDEITRLKKEVVKLRERVA
-3125 KQAGEIVELKN
+3125 
-3136 KVRELEERRA
+3136 ELEERRIA

>member
-111 DVAVTNAESMF
+111 DVAVTNSESMF

-131 IGNLTDY
+131 IGNLTDF
-138 VAKLNKNLQDTQF
+138 VAKLNKNLQDSQF
-151 IVSISSSIDADSR
+151 IVSISSSIDVDSR

-182 KTAYDTWHFPFV
+182 KTAYDTWHYPFV

-205 NQGKRFL
+205 SQGKRFL

-263 NIPYGYPQIPWTGDP
+263 NIPYGYPQIPWTGDS
-278 SATQTA
+278 SATTTA

-290 EGIVGG
+290 DGIVGG
-296 VVTKLVKHPFTRTH
+296 VITKLIKHPFTRTH

-318 SVRKKVDSAAV
+318 SVRKKVDSAAA

-353 AAPKLDIVGIETIKP
+353 DAPKLDIVGIETIKP

-465 EQRNL
+465 EQRDL
-470 TKYPKSNDGS
+470 TKYPKSSDGS

-498 VYQKPL
+498 VYQYPA
-504 QGDKFVVLGISM
+504 QGDKFVILGISM

-638 ISNTESLQK
+638 ITNTESLQR

-680 SQPYSDGKYVVD
+680 SHPYGDGKYVVD

-711 MFYNRDSGKGYE
+711 MFYNRETGKGYE
-723 FTIIDNSTS
+723 FTIIDNSSS

-840 DNLQEIQTQI
+840 DDLQDIQNQI

-867 TTTALKNQHKGD
+867 TTSALKNQHKGD

-903 AWVVDETVPQA
+903 AWEVDETVPQA
-914 IYDEIDGKCAIYVA
+914 VYDTIDGKCAIYVS

-941 FIPAADTTQGGVTYK
+941 FIPAADVTQGGNTYK
-956 ANKVYRCVDK
+956 ANKVYRCTDK

-978 DTQYNGFITKLI
+978 DTQYNNFVTKLI
-990 GSSGQTK
+990 GTSGQSQA
-997 DAAENAIAAI
+997 AAENALAAI
-1007 KHALS
+1007 KHALME
-1012 DGNTYNEG
+1012 GNTYNDG

-1025 NLISLGTGS
+1025 NLISLGTGD
-1034 PTSGTFTPWAGISGI
+1034 PTSSTFVPWAGISGI

-1060 GHGIAAWFGGGMI
+1060 GHGIAAWFGGAMVDG
-1073 DKEVSAV
+1073 EVSQSA

-1092 SGYVAS
+1092 SGYVA
-1098 GNLSWD
+1098 NKNISWD
-1104 KNGNVTIQG
+1104 ANGNVTIQG
-1113 YSINATTL
+1113 YSINANTL

-1151 ANGNAIVPNNTTTAI
+1151 ANGTAIVPNDTTTAI
-1166 NNLKIM
+1166 SNLKLM
-1172 VGAWTE
+1172 VGTWTE

-1193 GGTGDVSHIKIGTNP
+1193 GTGSVNSIKIASNTY
-1208 DVFLD
+1208 LD

-1220 DMSSYAA
+1220 DMSNYVSTSADRA
-1227 NWNDAYNKRHT
+1227 NWNTAYSQRHT

-1243 VLDGITSTKVSH
+1243 VLDGITSAKVTS
-1255 WDAVYGVVPSAAYE
+1255 WDNVAKIMEDDADAIINKWDEIIDFLDGIPDQSSLAEILAAKANTSTTVTNVAY
-1269 SGNQLADKNFVNSSI
+1269 SSKKLQKTI
-1284 STATATFRGTVTASN
+1284 NGTTTDIVTASTLFSDGLPTN
-1299 DTDAA
+1299 TTKNYVLAA
-1304 AATALATIS
+1304 PS
-1313 TKDLN
+1313 
-1318 DYAFVKVENTP
+1318 
-1329 QTGVDKYKRY
+1329 
-1339 KYNGSSWVYEY
+1339 
-1350 TLNNSS
+1350 
-1356 FTSDQWNAI
+1356 NA
-1365 NSGITTSLVTKL
+1365 
-1377 NGIASGA
+1377 
-1384 QVNVLESVKVNGTA
+1384 
-1398 LSISSKAVDITAVPL
+1398 
-1413 TIITGA
+1413 
-1419 DDLKAIEGL
+1419 
-1428 SGTSGFL
+1428 
-1435 KKTAANTWALDT
+1435 
-1447 TVVLSTRKVSTG
+1447 
-1459 NGLQGGGDLSADR
+1459 
-1472 TLSILLPA
+1472 
-1480 NSGLSVA
+1480 
-1487 STGLKLDIVNNLT
+1487 
-1500 TASDYR
+1500 
-1506 AISATQAKKI
+1506 
-1516 WDLLNQMFTLEGAG
+1516 AG
-1530 TTASPYVIKAN
+1530 TPTFRALVAADLPS
-1541 YGLYTEQFLSA
+1541 LYI
-1552 LGQNSQGGGGGG
+1552 G
-1564 MGEDEMWAALQAN
+1564 
-1577 SGTYENAKINWNHI
+1577 K
-1591 PLATTSTAGAIKV
+1591 
-1604 GSTLAISNGILNQA
+1604 
-1618 TIPNFIADVY
+1618 
-1628 TKVTIDTYGR
+1628 
-1638 VTQGGSLLA
+1638 TQVQS
-1647 DDIPTLSMS
+1647 
-1656 KISGLSTALDNV
+1656 
-1668 YTKTES
+1668 
-1674 DGKYVTA
+1674 
-1681 IGTNGNYLTYTK
+1681 
-1693 NGNSNSITVPYAT
+1693 
-1706 TANSLKNLYNY
+1706 
-1717 STRPTSAN
+1717 TSAN
-1725 LTHINNGG
+1725 QAMT
-1733 VQHFLATSS
+1733 
-1742 MATNKPANDG
+1742 
-1752 HILHFHWDTTA
+1752 
-1763 GWDSQLF
+1763 
-1770 LSNDP
+1770 
-1775 SKPFIQYRAENGDNG
+1775 
-1790 RWGSWITVLD
+1790 
-1800 TNNTYVNSGK
+1800 
-1810 GYINGTEI
+1810 
-1818 TTISGNAGSATK
+1818 
-1830 LQTAR
+1830 
-1835 TIWGQSFDG
+1835 
-1844 TANVNGAFRAKKD
+1844 
-1857 LGGNLADW
+1857 
-1865 VQKQHDGVFEVGRAT
+1865 
-1880 NTMCVTIGVTD
+1880 
-1891 DNWGYIQT
+1891 
-1899 KGNGITTPGNLALN
+1899 GITSIDALAYFDM
-1913 PGGGTVYI
+1913 T
-1921 NSNVGIGTSSPS
+1921 NSRVGIGTSSPS
-1933 YKLHINGTLGVSG
+1933 YTLHVSG
-1946 AASIGSTLTMGGGII
+1946 YTSTTRL
-1961 MPNNTS
+1961 
-1967 IAFKDT
+1967 
-1973 HGNHY
+1973 Y
-1978 STLFLGGDNTVHLG
+1978 L
-1992 YSTSAAGYKTYISGS
+1992 S
-2007 SVYLRYGT
+2007 SDVYLE
-2015 SGTVGLTLDSSGVVS
+2015 
-2030 IAGATNIAGL
+2030 
-2040 LSANGNVKTTKLYL
+2040 
-2054 YKPNSD
+2054 
-2060 DTNAVYLTYD
+2060 YD

-2089 SALGSNSEGGGS
+2089 SALGANSSGGGS
-2101 GAGLEDVWDS
+2101 GDFDEDMMWQALQS
-2111 LTNQQGTV
+2111 TTGTYGSE
-2119 ITDNTKIAI
+2119 KIATT
-2128 AHIPDTSS
+2128 HIPDMAS

-2143 SALNG
+2143 SALSG
-2148 YATQTWVNQ
+2148 YATQSWVNQ
-2157 QGFLTTHQSIY
+2157 QGFLTSHQSIY
-2168 ALTLKADGTAVTTF
+2168 ALTLKAGGTAVTTF

-2194 AGTNISLTRGT
+2194 AGSNISLTRGT
-2205 NQITIANTYSYTLP
+2205 NQITISYTLP

-2291 VGTANQVLISGG
+2291 AGTDGYVLKSSG
-2303 SGTAPSWTAQSNLSV
+2303 SGAPSWVAQSTLSV

-2334 GVNYWENGVPK
+2334 GQTYWSSGVPQ

-2360 ANGNALGTTSARFNI
+2360 ANGNALGTSSARFNI

-2394 TGATTLTGLLTANG
+2394 TGATTLSSTLSVAG
-2408 GIVVPSTKT
+2408 GITLTTTK
-2417 IKIGDCTISWDSTNS
+2417 KIYFGDTDHYLELDSTGFHFS
-2432 MLKFDTGIYSTGA
+2432 HGIYSDSF

-2466 WAALDATNEVIAS
+2466 WTALGTTSTAKVIAS
-2479 SHIPNLSASK
+2479 SHIPNLAASK
-2489 ITSGTFAA
+2489 ITSGTLAA
-2497 ARIPIATASAVGGI
+2497 ARIPVATASAVGGI

-2553 TTLSGYGISDAY
+2553 TTLSDYGVLDDANDRY
-2565 TKTQVDNALGGYLN
+2565 YALY
-2579 RKTYSLAGK
+2579 
-2588 TAVRIT
+2588 
-2594 FNNVNGGIIS
+2594 
-2604 ARVTKQSG
+2604 
-2612 SLVLIGNGYGEGGTT
+2612 GGTKLNESLSST
-2627 RNNWVQISESTTYF
+2627 NKVDLNDILSPGNYYCSTSADAAYITNMPINSNIAFRLWVYVPNGTSANYRRQRFQALNQDAIYERYAGVGSGGATSEDWQEWHLVQNNLANYASASSVTTLQGYF
-2641 SWCIPTASGI
+2641 TNGVANSA
-2651 EKSVEIYN
+2651 
-2659 NDTTTASIVV
+2659 TTASKLSTVSKTAWGQTYWTSGGIPTNI
-2669 ASFDTDVTFTELSA
+2669 SGNMTDVGSITANGDYVSTRTTTTNTFVTVANSVGSVGIRASNPNRGLVDVTNNVWLVGTNGTNTWLSQGNVGIG
-2683 LSTTASTVKVAYASS
+2683 TTSPSYKLHVVGTAYASS
-2698 LEDYLPLTGGTVTG
+2698 AFDVAAGSISTLLGYKAAGGTILRATSADGNVVLSPPGTGGVIYFYSKGSGDNSVSSVIANNGNVG
-2712 ILEVNNIQSTSGNGL
+2712 IGTTSPSQKLDVEGNIIASGYVAVGKGGANSALKSNASNNIYLENSEGIPLVCAGL
-2727 LAYHPSAWEGASNTQ
+2727 VVRRGAS
-2742 WGVGSVDS
+2742 
-2750 QGVIRSNNSN
+2750 
-2760 LLHYKG
+2760 
-2766 GTSYTILDSSNYS
+2766 
-2779 SYALPLSGGEMT
+2779 
-2791 GPLTWKNATAL
+2791 AT
-2802 SGVTSTNYVLCIDGF
+2802 
-2817 ADGGTTHYITTAN
+2817 
-2830 LSVGSATK
+2830 
-2838 ATQDGSG
+2838 
-2845 RTITS
+2845 
-2850 TYLTD
+2850 
-2855 IGINSNNN
+2855 
-2863 LTQTKNGTASLVGN
+2863 
-2877 LLERNH
+2877 
-2883 TVRYNLSATGWY
+2883 
-2895 RIGTFMNTLNQGNV
+2895 
-2909 CFLLVRREYNSQNN
+2909 
-2923 ESYIFAITTG
+2923 
-2933 YSGAITISQLSGQAN
+2933 
-2948 IHQMTKIRVDYVNNA
+2948 
-2963 STKPAIDIYMSTAN
+2963 
-2977 QNNYAFT
+2977 
-2984 IIGSAQLSN
+2984 
-2993 TATLNPTLIGSQY
+2993 TATLGNSSYPWGGL
-3006 EYSTVS
+3006 YSTTGSFSSTLSVTGAS
-3012 GMGTS
+3012 TLTGNITAGGDIYLSNAKFIRADNPDGTAENLLGINASNNILLGYGHRTSGTTSIYGLNIALAANNSTRLYINSSGNIGMGNTS
-3017 RNFTAVGEVTASSD
+3017 PSEKLHVTGNILASGEITASSD
-3031 ARLKTIVGDAT
+3031 ERLKTIVGDGN
-3042 LSLKDIANA
+3042 LDLRYIANA
-3051 PNVLFRWNDGRDDKV
+3051 PNILFKWNNGQDDKV
-3066 HGGSIAQY
+3066 HGGSLAQY
-3074 WLQKASQF
+3074 FLNGAKHF
-3082 VGGDENGFYSLNYG
+3082 VLGNDKDYYSLNYG

-3104 SIAKEVV
+3104 SIAKEVLK
-3111 RHEDEITRLKKVVA
+3111 HEDEITRLRKEVV
-3125 KQAGEIVELKN
+3125 KQAEEIVDLKN
-3136 KVRELEERRA
+3136 QVRELEERRA

>member
-138 VAKLNKNLQDTQF
+138 VAKLNKNLQNTQF

-318 SVRKKVDSAAV
+318 SVRKKVDSAAA

-465 EQRNL
+465 EQRDL

-498 VYQKPL
+498 VYQKPS
-504 QGDKFVVLGISM
+504 QGDKFVILGISM

-589 KYGEGVLPKYDITL
+589 KYGDGVLPKYDITL

-638 ISNTESLQK
+638 ITNTESLQR

-654 PNLESIQKQIDGSQV
+654 PNLESIQKQLDGSQV
-669 TYFGNENPFDA
+669 TYFGNENPFDT

-806 VVAKTEDQTF
+806 VVAKTEDQAF

-914 IYDEIDGKCAIYVA
+914 VYDEIDGKCAIYVT

-966 DTPTFQEIAYTD
+966 DTPLFQEIAYTD

-1025 NLISLGTGS
+1025 NLISLGTGN

-1132 MLDNFV
+1132 MLDSFV

-1151 ANGNAIVPNNTTTAI
+1151 ANGNAIVPNDTTTAI

-1172 VGAWTE
+1172 VG
-1178 QYLSALGLNS
+1178 
-1188 EGGGG
+1188 
-1193 GGTGDVSHIKIGTNP
+1193 
-1208 DVFLD
+1208 
-1213 PDEDGII
+1213 
-1220 DMSSYAA
+1220 
-1227 NWNDAYNKRHT
+1227 
-1238 HSNKS
+1238 
-1243 VLDGITSTKVSH
+1243 
-1255 WDAVYGVVPSAAYE
+1255 
-1269 SGNQLADKNFVNSSI
+1269 
-1284 STATATFRGTVTASN
+1284 
-1299 DTDAA
+1299 
-1304 AATALATIS
+1304 
-1313 TKDLN
+1313 
-1318 DYAFVKVENTP
+1318 
-1329 QTGVDKYKRY
+1329 
-1339 KYNGSSWVYEY
+1339 
-1350 TLNNSS
+1350 
-1356 FTSDQWNAI
+1356 
-1365 NSGITTSLVTKL
+1365 
-1377 NGIASGA
+1377 
-1384 QVNVLESVKVNGTA
+1384 
-1398 LSISSKAVDITAVPL
+1398 
-1413 TIITGA
+1413 
-1419 DDLKAIEGL
+1419 
-1428 SGTSGFL
+1428 
-1435 KKTAANTWALDT
+1435 TW
-1447 TVVLSTRKVSTG
+1447 
-1459 NGLQGGGDLSADR
+1459 
-1472 TLSILLPA
+1472 
-1480 NSGLSVA
+1480 
-1487 STGLKLDIVNNLT
+1487 
-1500 TASDYR
+1500 
-1506 AISATQAKKI
+1506 
-1516 WDLLNQMFTLEGAG
+1516 
-1530 TTASPYVIKAN
+1530 
-1541 YGLYTEQFLSA
+1541 TEQFLSA
-1552 LGQNSQGGGGGG
+1552 LGMNSQGGGGGG
-1564 MGEDEMWAALQAN
+1564 TGSVN
-1577 SGTYENAKINWNHI
+1577 S
-1591 PLATTSTAGAIKV
+1591 IKV
-1604 GSTLAISNGILNQA
+1604 
-1618 TIPNFIADVY
+1618 
-1628 TKVTIDTYGR
+1628 
-1638 VTQGGSLLA
+1638 
-1647 DDIPTLSMS
+1647 
-1656 KISGLSTALDNV
+1656 
-1668 YTKTES
+1668 
-1674 DGKYVTA
+1674 
-1681 IGTNGNYLTYTK
+1681 
-1693 NGNSNSITVPYAT
+1693 
-1706 TANSLKNLYNY
+1706 
-1717 STRPTSAN
+1717 
-1725 LTHINNGG
+1725 
-1733 VQHFLATSS
+1733 
-1742 MATNKPANDG
+1742 
-1752 HILHFHWDTTA
+1752 
-1763 GWDSQLF
+1763 
-1770 LSNDP
+1770 
-1775 SKPFIQYRAENGDNG
+1775 
-1790 RWGSWITVLD
+1790 
-1800 TNNTYVNSGK
+1800 
-1810 GYINGTEI
+1810 
-1818 TTISGNAGSATK
+1818 
-1830 LQTAR
+1830 
-1835 TIWGQSFDG
+1835 
-1844 TANVNGAFRAKKD
+1844 
-1857 LGGNLADW
+1857 
-1865 VQKQHDGVFEVGRAT
+1865 AT
-1880 NTMCVTIGVTD
+1880 NTYLD
-1891 DNWGYIQT
+1891 PDSD
-1899 KGNGITTPGNLALN
+1899 GIIDMSKL
-1913 PGGGTVYI
+1913 
-1921 NSNVGIGTSSPS
+1921 IGTR
-1933 YKLHINGTLGVSG
+1933 HIV
-1946 AASIGSTLTMGGGII
+1946 
-1961 MPNNTS
+1961 
-1967 IAFKDT
+1967 
-1973 HGNHY
+1973 
-1978 STLFLGGDNTVHLG
+1978 
-1992 YSTSAAGYKTYISGS
+1992 
-2007 SVYLRYGT
+2007 R
-2015 SGTVGLTLDSSGVVS
+2015 
-2030 IAGATNIAGL
+2030 
-2040 LSANGNVKTTKLYL
+2040 
-2054 YKPNSD
+2054 
-2060 DTNAVYLTYD
+2060 
-2070 STNSGIH
+2070 
-2077 VVGAGL
+2077 
-2083 YSDSYV
+2083 
-2089 SALGSNSEGGGS
+2089 
-2101 GAGLEDVWDS
+2101 
-2111 LTNQQGTV
+2111 
-2119 ITDNTKIAI
+2119 
-2128 AHIPDTSS
+2128 
-2136 TYGYLKS
+2136 
-2143 SALNG
+2143 
-2148 YATQTWVNQ
+2148 
-2157 QGFLTTHQSIY
+2157 
-2168 ALTLKADGTAVTTF
+2168 VT
-2182 TPNSADA
+2182 
-2189 SLDFV
+2189 
-2194 AGTNISLTRGT
+2194 
-2205 NQITIANTYSYTLP
+2205 
-2219 LAASGTR
+2219 
-2226 GGVQIGYSESNSGT
+2226 
-2240 STTRNYAVKL
+2240 
-2250 SSEKMYVNVPWTD
+2250 
-2263 TTYKLTLNGTTNGAS
+2263 
-2278 GGTSLGSFYAPTA
+2278 
-2291 VGTANQVLISGG
+2291 
-2303 SGTAPSWTAQSNLSV
+2303 
-2318 GTAAKL
+2318 
-2324 GTGTTTYSAW
+2324 
-2334 GVNYWENGVPK
+2334 
-2345 SISGNMTS
+2345 
-2353 VGSITPS
+2353 
-2360 ANGNALGTTSARFNI
+2360 
-2375 YGTSGNFS
+2375 
-2383 GNVSISGTLGV
+2383 
-2394 TGATTLTGLLTANG
+2394 
-2408 GIVVPSTKT
+2408 
-2417 IKIGDCTISWDSTNS
+2417 
-2432 MLKFDTGIYSTGA
+2432 
-2445 VSALGA
+2445 
-2451 NSSGGGSGTFDEEAM
+2451 
-2466 WAALDATNEVIAS
+2466 
-2479 SHIPNLSASK
+2479 
-2489 ITSGTFAA
+2489 
-2497 ARIPIATASAVGGI
+2497 PIATNLYWMES
-2511 KVGTTLAISD
+2511 
-2521 GVLNQKSGI
+2521 
-2530 ATAGTYRSVT
+2530 
-2540 VDTYGRVTAGTNP
+2540 
-2553 TTLSGYGISDAY
+2553 
-2565 TKTQVDNALGGYLN
+2565 QVQ
-2579 RKTYSLAGK
+2579 R
-2588 TAVRIT
+2588 
-2594 FNNVNGGIIS
+2594 
-2604 ARVTKQSG
+2604 
-2612 SLVLIGNGYGEGGTT
+2612 
-2627 RNNWVQISESTTYF
+2627 
-2641 SWCIPTASGI
+2641 
-2651 EKSVEIYN
+2651 
-2659 NDTTTASIVV
+2659 
-2669 ASFDTDVTFTELSA
+2669 
-2683 LSTTASTVKVAYASS
+2683 
-2698 LEDYLPLTGGTVTG
+2698 
-2712 ILEVNNIQSTSGNGL
+2712 
-2727 LAYHPSAWEGASNTQ
+2727 
-2742 WGVGSVDS
+2742 
-2750 QGVIRSNNSN
+2750 
-2760 LLHYKG
+2760 LLHG
-2766 GTSYTILDSSNYS
+2766 IM
-2779 SYALPLSGGEMT
+2779 LP
-2791 GPLTWKNATAL
+2791 
-2802 SGVTSTNYVLCIDGF
+2802 
-2817 ADGGTTHYITTAN
+2817 
-2830 LSVGSATK
+2830 
-2838 ATQDGSG
+2838 
-2845 RTITS
+2845 R
-2850 TYLTD
+2850 
-2855 IGINSNNN
+2855 
-2863 LTQTKNGTASLVGN
+2863 
-2877 LLERNH
+2877 
-2883 TVRYNLSATGWY
+2883 
-2895 RIGTFMNTLNQGNV
+2895 
-2909 CFLLVRREYNSQNN
+2909 
-2923 ESYIFAITTG
+2923 
-2933 YSGAITISQLSGQAN
+2933 
-2948 IHQMTKIRVDYVNNA
+2948 
-2963 STKPAIDIYMSTAN
+2963 
-2977 QNNYAFT
+2977 
-2984 IIGSAQLSN
+2984 
-2993 TATLNPTLIGSQY
+2993 
-3006 EYSTVS
+3006 
-3012 GMGTS
+3012 
-3017 RNFTAVGEVTASSD
+3017 
-3031 ARLKTIVGDAT
+3031 
-3042 LSLKDIANA
+3042 
-3051 PNVLFRWNDGRDDKV
+3051 
-3066 HGGSIAQY
+3066 
-3074 WLQKASQF
+3074 
-3082 VGGDENGFYSLNYG
+3082 
-3096 ALATSMAI
+3096 
-3104 SIAKEVV
+3104 
-3111 RHEDEITRLKKVVA
+3111 
-3125 KQAGEIVELKN
+3125 
-3136 KVRELEERRA
+3136 

>member
-16 DGTSFHNLVIKKST
+16 DGTSFHDLVIKKST

-69 IVNPPTIVREGLK
+69 IVNPPTLVREGLK

-111 DVAVTNAESMF
+111 DVAVANAESMF

-151 IVSISSSIDADSR
+151 IVSISSSIDTDSR

-200 GEQYY
+200 DEQYY

-318 SVRKKVDSAAV
+318 SVRKKVDSAAS

-353 AAPKLDIVGIETIKP
+353 DAPKLDIVGIETIKP

-465 EQRNL
+465 EQRDL
-470 TKYPKSNDGS
+470 TKYPKSSDGS

-498 VYQKPL
+498 VYQNPS
-504 QGDKFVVLGISM
+504 QGDKFVILGISM

-638 ISNTESLQK
+638 ITNTESLQR

-654 PNLESIQKQIDGSQV
+654 PNLESIQRQLDGSQV

-711 MFYNRDSGKGYE
+711 MFYNRETGKGYE
-723 FTIIDNSTS
+723 FTIIDNSSS

-840 DNLQEIQTQI
+840 DNLQEIQYQI

-879 IWHNSSTSTIN
+879 IWHNSSNTTIN

-914 IYDEIDGKCAIYVA
+914 IYDEIDGKCAIYVT

-941 FIPAADTTQGGVTYK
+941 FIPAANTTQGGVTYK

-1025 NLISLGTGS
+1025 NLISLGTGN
-1034 PTSGTFTPWAGISGI
+1034 PLSGTFTPWAGISGI

-1060 GHGIAAWFGGGMI
+1060 GHGIAAWFGGGMV
-1073 DKEVSAV
+1073 DGEVSQSAT
-1080 SNAAKSLFRFDG
+1080 NAAKSLFRFDG
-1092 SGYVAS
+1092 TGYLAGGNIKWNADGSGSVAGGNIAWNSQGQITKLAGQAITATSVTINGSAALTQSSADSRYVTITWFNQLFQALTSGGSQIQPNAS
-1098 GNLSWD
+1098 G
-1104 KNGNVTIQG
+1104 TIA
-1113 YSINATTL
+1113 SIKSL
-1121 QVGGSNVATQA
+1121 VG
-1132 MLDNFV
+1132 L
-1138 SKAFFNRLFTAYD
+1138 
-1151 ANGNAIVPNNTTTAI
+1151 
-1166 NNLKIM
+1166 
-1172 VGAWTE
+1172 WTE

-1193 GGTGDVSHIKIGTNP
+1193 GGTGSVNSIKIASNTY
-1208 DVFLD
+1208 LD
-1213 PDEDGII
+1213 PDSDGII

-1227 NWNDAYNKRHT
+1227 NLNDAYNKRHT

-1243 VLDGITSTKVSH
+1243 VLDEITSTKVSN

-1284 STATATFRGTVTASN
+1284 STATATYISN
-1299 DTDAA
+1299 NGVPFYS
-1304 AATALATIS
+1304 LAELQAYTGQHD
-1313 TKDLN
+1313 KN
-1318 DYAFVKVENTP
+1318 DYAFVKTTDSAGNTL
-1329 QTGVDKYKRY
+1329 YNRY
-1339 KYNGSSWVYEY
+1339 KFDGTSWSLEY

-1356 FTSDQWNAI
+1356 FTADQWSAI
-1365 NSGITTSLVTKL
+1365 NSGITSSLVSKL
-1377 NGIASGA
+1377 NGIAAGA
-1384 QVNVLESVKVNGTA
+1384 QVNVLESVKINGTA
-1398 LSISSKAVDITAVPL
+1398 LSISSKAVNIV
-1413 TIITGA
+1413 
-1419 DDLKAIEGL
+1419 
-1428 SGTSGFL
+1428 
-1435 KKTAANTWALDT
+1435 
-1447 TVVLSTRKVSTG
+1447 TG
-1459 NGLQGGGDLSADR
+1459 NGLQSS
-1472 TLSILLPA
+1472 TNTISILLPS

-1500 TASDYR
+1500 TESAYK

-1552 LGQNSQGGGGGG
+1552 LGQNSQGGSGGGDF
-1564 MGEDEMWAALQAN
+1564 DEEQMWAALQ
-1577 SGTYENAKINWNHI
+1577 STTGT
-1591 PLATTSTAGAIKV
+1591 
-1604 GSTLAISNGILNQA
+1604 
-1618 TIPNFIADVY
+1618 
-1628 TKVTIDTYGR
+1628 
-1638 VTQGGSLLA
+1638 
-1647 DDIPTLSMS
+1647 
-1656 KISGLSTALDNV
+1656 
-1668 YTKTES
+1668 
-1674 DGKYVTA
+1674 
-1681 IGTNGNYLTYTK
+1681 
-1693 NGNSNSITVPYAT
+1693 YAT
-1706 TANSLKNLYNY
+1706 TK
-1717 STRPTSAN
+1717 
-1725 LTHINNGG
+1725 I
-1733 VQHFLATSS
+1733 ATS
-1742 MATNKPANDG
+1742 
-1752 HILHFHWDTTA
+1752 
-1763 GWDSQLF
+1763 
-1770 LSNDP
+1770 
-1775 SKPFIQYRAENGDNG
+1775 
-1790 RWGSWITVLD
+1790 
-1800 TNNTYVNSGK
+1800 
-1810 GYINGTEI
+1810 
-1818 TTISGNAGSATK
+1818 
-1830 LQTAR
+1830 
-1835 TIWGQSFDG
+1835 
-1844 TANVNGAFRAKKD
+1844 
-1857 LGGNLADW
+1857 
-1865 VQKQHDGVFEVGRAT
+1865 
-1880 NTMCVTIGVTD
+1880 
-1891 DNWGYIQT
+1891 
-1899 KGNGITTPGNLALN
+1899 
-1913 PGGGTVYI
+1913 
-1921 NSNVGIGTSSPS
+1921 
-1933 YKLHINGTLGVSG
+1933 
-1946 AASIGSTLTMGGGII
+1946 
-1961 MPNNTS
+1961 
-1967 IAFKDT
+1967 
-1973 HGNHY
+1973 
-1978 STLFLGGDNTVHLG
+1978 
-1992 YSTSAAGYKTYISGS
+1992 
-2007 SVYLRYGT
+2007 
-2015 SGTVGLTLDSSGVVS
+2015 
-2030 IAGATNIAGL
+2030 
-2040 LSANGNVKTTKLYL
+2040 
-2054 YKPNSD
+2054 
-2060 DTNAVYLTYD
+2060 
-2070 STNSGIH
+2070 
-2077 VVGAGL
+2077 
-2083 YSDSYV
+2083 
-2089 SALGSNSEGGGS
+2089 
-2101 GAGLEDVWDS
+2101 
-2111 LTNQQGTV
+2111 
-2119 ITDNTKIAI
+2119 
-2128 AHIPDTSS
+2128 HIPDMAS

-2148 YATQTWVNQ
+2148 YATQSWVNQ

-2168 ALTLKADGTAVTTF
+2168 ALTLKAGGTAVTTF

-2278 GGTSLGSFYAPTA
+2278 DGTSLGSFYAPTA
-2291 VGTANQVLISGG
+2291 VGTDGYVLKSSG
-2303 SGTAPSWTAQSNLSV
+2303 SGAPSWVAQSTLSV
-2318 GTAAKL
+2318 GDSTKLNGQAASYYATASNVTTLQGYFTSGAANNVVTTADTTNTL
-2324 GTGTTTYSAW
+2324 YVVGVTSSATTTL
-2334 GVNYWENGVPK
+2334 K
-2345 SISGNMTS
+2345 RDT
-2353 VGSITPS
+2353 SITIK
-2360 ANGNALGTTSARFNI
+2360 GNALSAGSVTT
-2375 YGTSGNFS
+2375 T
-2383 GNVSISGTLGV
+2383 GNVSVGGTLGV
-2394 TGATTLTGLLTANG
+2394 TGATTLSSTLSVAG
-2408 GIVVPSTKT
+2408 GITLTTTK
-2417 IKIGDCTISWDSTNS
+2417 KIYFGDTSHYLELN
-2432 MLKFDTGIYSTGA
+2432 STGFHFSHGVYSDSF

-2466 WAALDATNEVIAS
+2466 WTALGTTSTAKVIAS
-2479 SHIPNLSASK
+2479 SHIPNLAASK
-2489 ITSGTFAA
+2489 ITSGTFDA

-2530 ATAGTYRSVT
+2530 ATAGTYKSVT

-2553 TTLSGYGISDAY
+2553 TTLSGYGVLDDANGRY
-2565 TKTQVDNALGGYLN
+2565 YALYGGTALTATSSSHYDLNSLTTVGSYYCSGNTTSAYFDNMPSSVNHAFRIWVSQPTGSGSYRRQRFQYYDLSTIYERYYDGGNWGGWQLVQSNLANYALASSLNNYLPLSGG
-2579 RKTYSLAGK
+2579 TMTGD
-2588 TAVRIT
+2588 IT
-2594 FNNVNGGIIS
+2594 FNAVNKGIYLTDSSGNTYAAIINNTGNLWIG
-2604 ARVTKQSG
+2604 ARA
-2612 SLVLIGNGYGEGGTT
+2612 
-2627 RNNWVQISESTTYF
+2627 
-2641 SWCIPTASGI
+2641 ASDI
-2651 EKSVEIYN
+2651 HH
-2659 NDTTTASIVV
+2659 
-2669 ASFDTDVTFTELSA
+2669 
-2683 LSTTASTVKVAYASS
+2683 
-2698 LEDYLPLTGGTVTG
+2698 TGGTYISAG
-2712 ILEVNNIQSTSGNGL
+2712 SGN
-2727 LAYHPSAWEGASNTQ
+2727 AYISRL
-2742 WGVGSVDS
+2742 V
-2750 QGVIRSNNSN
+2750 NSTRTN
-2760 LLHYKG
+2760 YI
-2766 GTSYTILDSSNYS
+2766 ILDAGNYS

-2791 GPLTWKNATAL
+2791 GALTWKNATAL
-2802 SGVTSTNYVLCIDGF
+2802 SGVTSTSYVLCIDAF
-2817 ADGGTTHYITTAN
+2817 ADGGATHYILTSN
-2830 LSVGSATK
+2830 LSVGNATNATNATSATTASK
-2838 ATQDGSG
+2838 LSTVSKTAWGQTYWTSGGVPTNISGNISSVGNIYMANAKTIFIQD
-2845 RTITS
+2845 
-2850 TYLTD
+2850 TD
-2855 IGINSNNN
+2855 GTDRSVLNFSSNNN
-2863 LTQTKNGTASLVGN
+2863 VNLGYGTYNLGSGTYIYGKTLVVRIGGTAASANAVQVDESKNMTVTGYVAVGTGGAN
-2877 LLERNH
+2877 GDSRLCSD
-2883 TVRYNLSATGWY
+2883 SATNIYLRNSSGAVLVVDGKVVRRSTSSSMADCTLGSSTYPWGGVY
-2895 RIGTFMNTLNQGNV
+2895 STTGTFSSTLSVTGASTLTGNITAGAHIYLANNKYINWKDADGTNRTMLYLTPGNNFSVGYGTIAASGDTFIIGTNIYL
-2909 CFLLVRREYNSQNN
+2909 RANSTSAN
-2923 ESYIFAITTG
+2923 AV
-2933 YSGAITISQLSGQAN
+2933 TIS
-2948 IHQMTKIRVDYVNNA
+2948 
-2963 STKPAIDIYMSTAN
+2963 
-2977 QNNYAFT
+2977 
-2984 IIGSAQLSN
+2984 SAKNL
-2993 TATLNPTLIGSQY
+2993 TCA
-3006 EYSTVS
+3006 
-3012 GMGTS
+3012 
-3017 RNFTAVGEVTASSD
+3017 GEVTASSD
-3031 ARLKTIVGDAT
+3031 ERLKTIVGDGN
-3042 LSLKDIANA
+3042 LDLRYIANA
-3051 PNVLFRWNDGRDDKV
+3051 PNILFKWNNGQDDKV
-3066 HGGSIAQY
+3066 HGGSLAQY
-3074 WLQKASQF
+3074 FLTGAKHF
-3082 VGGDENGFYSLNYG
+3082 VLGNDKDYYSLNYG

-3111 RHEDEITRLKKVVA
+3111 RHDDEITRLKKEVVKLRERVA
-3125 KQAGEIVELKN
+3125 
-3136 KVRELEERRA
+3136 ELEERRIA

>member
-138 VAKLNKNLQDTQF
+138 VAKLNKNLQNTQF

-318 SVRKKVDSAAV
+318 SVRKKVDSAAA

-465 EQRNL
+465 EQRDL

-498 VYQKPL
+498 VYQKPS
-504 QGDKFVVLGISM
+504 QGDKFVILGISM

-589 KYGEGVLPKYDITL
+589 KYGDGVLPKYDITL

-638 ISNTESLQK
+638 ITNTESLQR

-654 PNLESIQKQIDGSQV
+654 PNLESIQKQLDGSQV
-669 TYFGNENPFDA
+669 TYFGNENPFDT

-806 VVAKTEDQTF
+806 VVAKTEDQAF

-914 IYDEIDGKCAIYVA
+914 VYDEIDGKCAIYVT

-966 DTPTFQEIAYTD
+966 DTPLFQEIAYTD

-1025 NLISLGTGS
+1025 NLISLGTGN

-1132 MLDNFV
+1132 MLDSFV

-1151 ANGNAIVPNNTTTAI
+1151 ANGNAIVPNDTTTAI

-1172 VGAWTE
+1172 VGTWTE
-1178 QYLSALGLNS
+1178 QFLSALGMNS
-1188 EGGGG
+1188 QGGGG
-1193 GGTGDVSHIKIGTNP
+1193 GGTGSVNSIKVATNTY
-1208 DVFLD
+1208 LD
-1213 PDEDGII
+1213 PDSDGII
-1220 DMSSYAA
+1220 DMSNYVSTAADRA
-1227 NWNDAYNKRHT
+1227 NWNTAYSQSHT

-1243 VLDGITSTKVSH
+1243 VLDGITGAKVTSWDNVAKIMEDDADAIINKWDEIIDFLDGIPDQSTL
-1255 WDAVYGVVPSAAYE
+1255 AEILAAKANTSTTVTNVAY
-1269 SGNQLADKNFVNSSI
+1269 SSKKLQKTI
-1284 STATATFRGTVTASN
+1284 NGTTTDIVTASTLFSDGLPTN
-1299 DTDAA
+1299 TTKNYVLAA
-1304 AATALATIS
+1304 PS
-1313 TKDLN
+1313 
-1318 DYAFVKVENTP
+1318 
-1329 QTGVDKYKRY
+1329 
-1339 KYNGSSWVYEY
+1339 
-1350 TLNNSS
+1350 
-1356 FTSDQWNAI
+1356 NA
-1365 NSGITTSLVTKL
+1365 
-1377 NGIASGA
+1377 
-1384 QVNVLESVKVNGTA
+1384 
-1398 LSISSKAVDITAVPL
+1398 
-1413 TIITGA
+1413 
-1419 DDLKAIEGL
+1419 
-1428 SGTSGFL
+1428 
-1435 KKTAANTWALDT
+1435 
-1447 TVVLSTRKVSTG
+1447 
-1459 NGLQGGGDLSADR
+1459 
-1472 TLSILLPA
+1472 
-1480 NSGLSVA
+1480 
-1487 STGLKLDIVNNLT
+1487 
-1500 TASDYR
+1500 
-1506 AISATQAKKI
+1506 
-1516 WDLLNQMFTLEGAG
+1516 AG
-1530 TTASPYVIKAN
+1530 TPT
-1541 YGLYTEQFLSA
+1541 FRA
-1552 LGQNSQGGGGGG
+1552 LV
-1564 MGEDEMWAALQAN
+1564 AADL
-1577 SGTYENAKINWNHI
+1577 
-1591 PLATTSTAGAIKV
+1591 P
-1604 GSTLAISNGILNQA
+1604 
-1618 TIPNFIADVY
+1618 
-1628 TKVTIDTYGR
+1628 
-1638 VTQGGSLLA
+1638 
-1647 DDIPTLSMS
+1647 
-1656 KISGLSTALDNV
+1656 
-1668 YTKTES
+1668 
-1674 DGKYVTA
+1674 
-1681 IGTNGNYLTYTK
+1681 
-1693 NGNSNSITVPYAT
+1693 
-1706 TANSLKNLYNY
+1706 NLYIGKTQVQ
-1717 STRPTSAN
+1717 STSAN
-1725 LTHINNGG
+1725 QAMT
-1733 VQHFLATSS
+1733 
-1742 MATNKPANDG
+1742 
-1752 HILHFHWDTTA
+1752 
-1763 GWDSQLF
+1763 
-1770 LSNDP
+1770 
-1775 SKPFIQYRAENGDNG
+1775 
-1790 RWGSWITVLD
+1790 
-1800 TNNTYVNSGK
+1800 
-1810 GYINGTEI
+1810 
-1818 TTISGNAGSATK
+1818 
-1830 LQTAR
+1830 
-1835 TIWGQSFDG
+1835 
-1844 TANVNGAFRAKKD
+1844 
-1857 LGGNLADW
+1857 
-1865 VQKQHDGVFEVGRAT
+1865 
-1880 NTMCVTIGVTD
+1880 
-1891 DNWGYIQT
+1891 
-1899 KGNGITTPGNLALN
+1899 GITSIDALAYFDM
-1913 PGGGTVYI
+1913 T
-1921 NSNVGIGTSSPS
+1921 NSRVGIGTSSPS
-1933 YKLHINGTLGVSG
+1933 YKLHVNGYT
-1946 AASIGSTLTMGGGII
+1946 STTRLYL
-1961 MPNNTS
+1961 S
-1967 IAFKDT
+1967 
-1973 HGNHY
+1973 
-1978 STLFLGGDNTVHLG
+1978 
-1992 YSTSAAGYKTYISGS
+1992 S
-2007 SVYLRYGT
+2007 SVYLE
-2015 SGTVGLTLDSSGVVS
+2015 
-2030 IAGATNIAGL
+2030 
-2040 LSANGNVKTTKLYL
+2040 
-2054 YKPNSD
+2054 
-2060 DTNAVYLTYD
+2060 YD

-2089 SALGSNSEGGGS
+2089 SALGANSQGGGS
-2101 GAGLEDVWDS
+2101 STFDEDMMWQA
-2111 LTNQQGTV
+2111 LKATTGTYGSE
-2119 ITDNTKIAI
+2119 KIATT
-2128 AHIPDTSS
+2128 HIPDMAS
-2136 TYGYLKS
+2136 TYGYLKAS
-2143 SALNG
+2143 SLNG

-2157 QGFLTTHQSIY
+2157 QGFLTTHQTLYTLSIY
-2168 ALTLKADGTAVTTF
+2168 GGTTKV
-2182 TPNSADA
+2182 
-2189 SLDFV
+2189 LDFKPNANASIYIK
-2194 AGTNISLTRGT
+2194 AGGDISLTNDTT
-2205 NQITIANTYSYTLP
+2205 NKYITLSYTHPTNGANTTIS
-2219 LAASGTR
+2219 AASGKVLSAITVNSL
-2226 GGVQIGYSESNSGT
+2226 GHVTSVSSKTLAAADIPDISATYATASSVATLQGYFTSGAANNVV
-2240 STTRNYAVKL
+2240 TTA
-2250 SSEKMYVNVPWTD
+2250 D
-2263 TTYKLTLNGTTNGAS
+2263 TTNTLYVVGV
-2278 GGTSLGSFYAPTA
+2278 TSSA
-2291 VGTANQVLISGG
+2291 
-2303 SGTAPSWTAQSNLSV
+2303 
-2318 GTAAKL
+2318 
-2324 GTGTTTYSAW
+2324 TTTL
-2334 GVNYWENGVPK
+2334 K
-2345 SISGNMTS
+2345 RDT
-2353 VGSITPS
+2353 SITIK
-2360 ANGNALGTTSARFNI
+2360 GNALSAGSVTT
-2375 YGTSGNFS
+2375 T
-2383 GNVSISGTLGV
+2383 GNVSIGGTLGV
-2394 TGATTLTGLLTANG
+2394 TKAATLSSTLSVASGITLTTTKKIYFGDTSHYIELT
-2408 GIVVPSTKT
+2408 ST
-2417 IKIGDCTISWDSTNS
+2417 GFHFSH
-2432 MLKFDTGIYSTGA
+2432 GIYSDSF

-2466 WAALDATNEVIAS
+2466 WTALGTTITAKVIAS
-2479 SHIPNLSASK
+2479 SHIPNLAASKITSGTLADARIPSLAASKITSGTFDTARIPNLSADK

-2511 KVGTTLAISD
+2511 KVGTTLSISN

-2530 ATAGTYRSVT
+2530 ATAGTYKSVT

-2553 TTLSGYGISDAY
+2553 TTLSGYGVLDDANDRY
-2565 TKTQVDNALGGYLN
+2565 YALY
-2579 RKTYSLAGK
+2579 
-2588 TAVRIT
+2588 
-2594 FNNVNGGIIS
+2594 
-2604 ARVTKQSG
+2604 
-2612 SLVLIGNGYGEGGTT
+2612 GGTPLHAT
-2627 RNNWVQISESTTYF
+2627 SSSHYDLDTLIDVGSYYCTANVIAQYFDNKPTNDNYAFRVWVSAPTSTSSSYVRQRFQYYNRMTIYERV
-2641 SWCIPTASGI
+2641 SASDSGI
-2651 EKSVEIYN
+2651 SWGDWYLVQN
-2659 NDTTTASIVV
+2659 NLGNYALAS
-2669 ASFDTDVTFTELSA
+2669 
-2683 LSTTASTVKVAYASS
+2683 
-2698 LEDYLPLTGGTVTG
+2698 DYLPLTGGTLTG
-2712 ILEVNNIQSTSGNGL
+2712 TLAMKFDTDTSRAWGYQWKNTSGTSIASIIYHNTAQNIIINPIGSSDTWNDAVGKYSLIVGNNKLTYNTCNILRSDNFDNYALPLTGGTMSGSIKMDAANKGYYLVDSAGVSYPALFDNGGYLCIGANATSGTHHTGSTYISAGSGEVYIIRLVNNSRTTYKNLDTGNTYVSSGKGYINGTEITTISGN
-2727 LAYHPSAWEGASNTQ
+2727 SASTTALKNLYNSSTRPTSANLTHITNGGVQHFKATGSMTTGKPVSDAHILHFHWDGESYDAQMAITTAVTPTVQYRTNRPTEGWSSWITALT
-2742 WGVGSVDS
+2742 
-2750 QGVIRSNNSN
+2750 
-2760 LLHYKG
+2760 
-2766 GTSYTILDSSNYS
+2766 SSNYS
-2779 SYALPLSGGEMT
+2779 LYALPLSGGT
-2791 GPLTWKNATAL
+2791 L
-2802 SGVTSTNYVLCIDGF
+2802 SGNLFLRNNVSIYGYDTEDAYKNIFGLNSLNNLVIGWDIRTLYNTYLCGNNIYFNANGSTSMFINSSGNVGIGTTTPSYKLHVQGQIGITAANSGTIRLVSANSTNYIQSGNAAFDDN
-2817 ADGGTTHYITTAN
+2817 ADMIIGGYNATTGTN
-2830 LSVGSATK
+2830 LNLQFNVVK
-2838 ATQDGSG
+2838 ATSVLKVKE
-2845 RTITS
+2845 
-2850 TYLTD
+2850 YLTLGYGG
-2855 IGINSNNN
+2855 IGIYLTSSGINWHNSADAWTKSIMSFASTGATTINGN
-2863 LTQTKNGTASLVGN
+2863 LT
-2877 LLERNH
+2877 
-2883 TVRYNLSATGWY
+2883 
-2895 RIGTFMNTLNQGNV
+2895 
-2909 CFLLVRREYNSQNN
+2909 
-2923 ESYIFAITTG
+2923 
-2933 YSGAITISQLSGQAN
+2933 
-2948 IHQMTKIRVDYVNNA
+2948 
-2963 STKPAIDIYMSTAN
+2963 
-2977 QNNYAFT
+2977 
-2984 IIGSAQLSN
+2984 
-2993 TATLNPTLIGSQY
+2993 
-3006 EYSTVS
+3006 VS
-3012 GMGTS
+3012 
-3017 RNFTAVGEVTASSD
+3017 GEVTASSD
-3031 ARLKTIVGDAT
+3031 ARNKNIISNTKFNVR
-3042 LSLKDIANA
+3042 DIASA
-3051 PNVLFRWNDGRDDKV
+3051 RSIIYEWNDGRDKDNSKKI
-3066 HGGSIAQY
+3066 HGGSIAQD
-3074 WLQKASQF
+3074 WLGKADSFLMQ
-3082 VGGDENGFYSLNYG
+3082 DEDGFYSINYG
-3096 ALATSMAI
+3096 ALALCSAI
-3104 SIAKEVV
+3104 TIAREVV
-3111 RHEDEITRLKKVVA
+3111 RHDDEITRLKKEVVKLRERVA
-3125 KQAGEIVELKN
+3125 
-3136 KVRELEERRA
+3136 ELEERRIA